1 VNRTAFRRA
10 LLRWYDSAR
19 RDLPWR
25 ESTAFYPV
33 WLSEIMLQ
41 QTRVEAVI
49 PYYRRFLARFP
60 TPAALA
66 AAPESDVLAAWSG
79 LGYYSRAR
87 NLQRAARQLM
97 DCGLPRTYE
106 EVLSLPGAGPYTA
119 AAIASIALNLPHAA
133 VDGNVMRVI
142 SRITDD
148 PSEISSAQ
156 AKRRFATEASALLDR
171 GRPGDFNQAM
181 MELGAAIC
189 VPRSPDCAACPV
201 VAFCAARAAGR
212 ERELPVKLKKPAA
225 REVRLE
231 LVLLENGERILLVK
245 RSSSER
251 RLADFWE
258 LPARDMVRHGVKG
271 LRCTK
276 AAEFSHRIVND
287 CFRVTIWR
295 SRSVPG
301 SVPESS
307 QGSWFSLAELKELPL
322 TTVTRKALAVCN
334 DQIPPLK
341 KGGISKRNP
350 AAHT

>member
-1 VNRTAFRRA
+1 VNRAAFRRA
-10 LLRWYDSAR
+10 LLRWYDSSR

-25 ESTAFYPV
+25 ESNAFYPV

-49 PYYRRFLARFP
+49 PYYGRFLERFP
-60 TPAALA
+60 TPTALA

-79 LGYYSRAR
+79 LGYYNRAR
-87 NLQRAARQLM
+87 NLQRAARQIAAG
-97 DCGLPRTYE
+97 GLPTTYD

-119 AAIASIALNLPHAA
+119 AAIASIALDLPHAA

-142 SRITDD
+142 SRLTDD
-148 PSEISSAQ
+148 PSEIASAE
-156 AKRRFATEASALLDR
+156 AKRRFATEANALLDR

-181 MELGAAIC
+181 MELGATIC

-201 VAFCAARAAGR
+201 AAFCAARAAGR
-212 ERELPVKLKKPAA
+212 ERELPVKLKKPRA
-225 REVRLE
+225 REVQLE
-231 LVLLENGERILLVK
+231 LVLLETGEGILLVQ
-245 RSSSER
+245 RSSSES

-258 LPARDMVRHGVKG
+258 LPAKHVLKG

-295 SRSVPG
+295 SRSVPERPPG
-301 SVPESS
+301 N
-307 QGSWFSLAELKELPL
+307 WFSTAELKKLPL
-322 TTVTRKALAVCN
+322 TTVTRKALAICANRVL
-334 DQIPPLK
+334 PLK

-350 AAHT
+350 ATHN